1 MKKAVFM
8 GGVSSVARVY
18 PESIVNKLKSELIF
32 PIDHTLKLDDDEN
45 SPSFAEQLEE
55 YKGALSDVSYI
66 FSTWGMPELSE
77 SDIKTYLPSLKAVF
91 YAAGSVRAFAEPFL
105 KCGVSVFS
113 AWAANGMPVA
123 EMTFAQIVLAN
134 KGYFQTFH
142 RVSDEGKWENKTFG
156 GPYTGNY
163 ETKVGIIGAGMIG
176 KLVIGKLKTLDNIE
190 VLVFDPF
197 LPDEKAAELG
207 VKKTDLVT
215 LFRECT
221 VISNHLAS
229 NDQTIG
235 MLNKSCFDV
244 MKPNATFVNTG
255 RGAQVVEDDL
265 IAALKAEPARV
276 ALLDVT
282 YPEPPKESSELLRL
296 PNVFLTPHIAGSM
309 NNEFHRMAEFMY
321 EEYRLFDEGKAT
333 RYGVSEK
340 MLATMA

>member
-8 GGVSSVARVY
+8 GGRTTIPKVY
-18 PESIVNKLKSELIF
+18 PDSVKEKLKNDLEFVTDEVISLN
-32 PIDHTLKLDDDEN
+32 DDEGA
-45 SPSFAEQLEE
+45 PSFKEQLEE
-55 YKGALSDVSYI
+55 YRPILKDVTYI

-77 SDIKTYLPSLKAVF
+77 ENIKEFLPNLKAVF

-105 KCGVSVFS
+105 KNGVSVFS
-113 AWAANGMPVA
+113 AWGANGVPVA
-123 EMTFAQIVLAN
+123 EMTFAQIILAN

-142 RVSDEGKWENKTFG
+142 KNSNGSHWCNQKAG
-156 GPYTGNY
+156 APYTGNY

-176 KLVIGKLKTLDNIE
+176 KLVIKWLKQINVD

-197 LPDEKAAELG
+197 LPDEKAKELG
-207 VKKTDLVT
+207 VTKTDLIT
-215 LFRECT
+215 LFKECT

-235 MLNKSCFDV
+235 MLNASCFNV
-244 MKPNATFVNTG
+244 MKPNATFINTG
-255 RGAQVVEDDL
+255 RGAQVVEADL
-265 IAALKAEPARV
+265 IEALKAEPYRV

-282 YPEPPKESSELLRL
+282 YPEPPKDESPLYQM

-321 EEYRLFDEGKAT
+321 DEYKAFDKGEPTK
-333 RYGVSEK
+333 YSVSLE
-340 MLATMA
+340 MLKTMA